1 MIALWENGLDPCTIV
16 PHESGQGQSGGKRLP
31 IGDKEVNRGLDMTDE
46 SMEPSGFSL
55 ESSASHLLHRAQQVA
70 ASRSADALKAAGITL
85 RQFSLL
91 AAVAREEGVSQAK
104 LVEVT
109 GIDRSTLADMASRME
124 QSRLIKRAASATD
137 ARAKSVSLLAAG
149 RRALEKAMPGVAEA
163 DAAIVEALPKTRR
176 DAFLKSLSTL
186 AASEASGAEAAA
198 PSAPP
203 PPPPPPPPAKKAPK
217 PKATKPAKP
226 KAAKASGKAETAAAS
241 KPKKKKASGKGK
253 KKK

>member
-1 MIALWENGLDPCTIV
+1 
-16 PHESGQGQSGGKRLP
+16 
-31 IGDKEVNRGLDMTDE
+31 MTDE